1 MRTKILV
8 ILSVLALV
16 GVSLWFFGSS
26 ASPPGKRYRLQ
37 QVDRGDIV
45 QTIAANGT
53 LNPVTLVNVG
63 TQISGTVYRLHV
75 DFNHQVREG
84 QVLAE
89 LDPSLIQATI
99 RQAESNLASTQ
110 ASLKLAKTKE
120 ARARELVV
128 KNFVARSQLD
138 DAVEAREAAEA
149 QVAAAKAQLERERT
163 NLRYSVIRSPIS
175 GVVVARNVDLGQTV
189 AASFQTPT
197 LFQIA
202 RDLREMEIHSAIAE
216 ADIGAIRV
224 GHPVRFSVDAFGERQ
239 FQGAVKQIR
248 LNPTNQQ
255 NVVTYN
261 VVVAVD
267 NADGRLLPGM
277 TAHVRITTQRRE
289 NALRVPNAALRFR
302 PVQAAPTDQGVQ
314 SPPSPQ
320 GRGRKAP
327 GATVYKPG
335 SDGEPVAVALRTGI
349 TNGNFTEVAEGD
361 LKPGDALI
369 VADLAPRKDRK
380 SSGFRL
386 RMF

>member
-1 MRTKILV
+1 MRARILV
-8 ILSVLALV
+8 VLSVLGLV
-16 GVSLWFFGSS
+16 AAGVVLFGSS
-26 ASPPGKRYRLQ
+26 ASTPGARYRTQ
-37 QVDRGDIV
+37 EADRGDIV

-75 DFNHQVREG
+75 DFNQQVREG

-89 LDPSLIQATI
+89 LDPSLIEAAI
-99 RQAESNLASTQ
+99 RQAESNLASAQ
-110 ASLKLAKTKE
+110 ASLKLARTKE
-120 ARARELVV
+120 NRTRELVA

-149 QVAAAKAQLERERT
+149 QVAAVKAQLERERT

-202 RDLREMEIHSAIAE
+202 RDLREMEIHTAIAE
-216 ADIGAIRV
+216 ADIGTIRV
-224 GHPVRFSVDAFGERQ
+224 GHPVRFSVDAFSDRQ
-239 FQGAVKQIR
+239 FQGAVKQVR

-261 VVVAVD
+261 VVVATD

-302 PVQAAPTDQGVQ
+302 PVAAANGQPAQPGPAAP
-314 SPPSPQ
+314 
-320 GRGRKAP
+320 GRARRAGS
-327 GATVYKPG
+327 TVYKLG
-335 SDGEPVAVALRTGI
+335 AGGEPVAVFLRIGI
-349 TNGNFTEVAEGD
+349 TDGNFSEVVEGE

-369 VADLAPRKDRK
+369 VADLAPKKERK
-380 SSGFRL
+380 SSGFSL